1 MGRRIDY
8 WFTCASPWAHLG
20 HSPFLALAAQ
30 HGLDVHFRPVRLGD
44 VFAETGGLPLAKRHP
59 VRQRYRLVELQ
70 RWAEA
75 RQRPI
80 HIKPAFFPFDATLV
94 ERVTLALADDR
105 PLCGRFLTEVFCGV
119 WERQQNLADEA
130 TIAACV
136 TAAGG
141 DAAAALARAKTDV
154 IAARYEQNRDEAIA
168 GDVFGSP
175 SYVLDGE
182 VFWGQDRLDLL
193 ARALKSGRAAYRPV

>member
-20 HSPFLALAAQ
+20 HAPFMALAGQ

-44 VFAETGGLPLAKRHP
+44 VFAETGGLPLARRHP

-75 RQRPI
+75 RGRPLN
-80 HIKPAFFPFDATLV
+80 IKPAHFPFDATLS
-94 ERVTLALADDR
+94 ERVTLALAEDR
-105 PLCGRFLTEVFCGV
+105 AMCARYLTEVFSGV

-141 DAAAALARAKTDV
+141 DAAAALARAKTDE
-154 IAARYEQNRDEAIA
+154 IGARYEKNRDEAIA
-168 GDVFGSP
+168 ADVFGSP

-193 ARALKSGRAAYRPV
+193 ASALASGRAPYRPM